1 MKVIYADIQ
10 NFRNKDFIV
19 NRQVANSYI
28 LQLFWN
34 PVYIKIGSKGIVT
47 PPHTLIILDKNK
59 PHYFH
64 GAEEG
69 MLNDYVRFAAEPEEM
84 GGLLLHK
91 PIPLSHPER
100 YHDIIKCISAEIG
113 TANINKEKTT
123 EFMLKGLLSKCEELF
138 SYASA
143 DADSMPPRESF
154 VKLRSD
160 ILAFPYEDWN
170 VADMAKRCNLS
181 VSRFQYA
188 YKKAFSISPM
198 ADVVNA
204 RILRAKT
211 LLTGSQTVKEIATAC
226 GYKSDIHFMN
236 QFKKMTGL
244 TPSQYRKSKQK

>member
-1 MKVIYADIQ
+1 MKVSYADIQ
-10 NFRNKDFIV
+10 TFRDKSFVV
-19 NRQVANSYI
+19 NRKKASFYI

-34 PVYIKIGSKGIVT
+34 PMYIKIGGKGIVT

-59 PHYFH
+59 PQYFH

-69 MLNDYVRFAAEPEEM
+69 MLNDYVRFTAEPDELE
-84 GGLLLHK
+84 GILLNK

-113 TANINKEKTT
+113 TANINRNKTT
-123 EFMLKGLLSKCEELF
+123 SLMLQSLLSKCEELF
-138 SYASA
+138 SYAST
-143 DADSMPPRESF
+143 DSDSMATRESF

-160 ILAFPYEDWN
+160 ILSFPYWNWN
-170 VADMAKRCNLS
+170 VTDMANRCNLS

-236 QFKKMTGL
+236 QFKKITGK
-244 TPSQYRKSKQK
+244 TPSEYRKNSR